1 MKGWISCRYLN
12 WFMPICFIWLIFA
25 QVFNL
30 SCRTILCMVER
41 AVEGFNGTLY
51 ELRYHVRQTMQAVQI
66 IHALNAVKWYIG
78 TGMEI

>member
-1 MKGWISCRYLN
+1 
-12 WFMPICFIWLIFA
+12 
-25 QVFNL
+25 
-30 SCRTILCMVER
+30 MVER

>member
-1 MKGWISCRYLN
+1 MVNFCLGIYLVEL
-12 WFMPICFIWLIFA
+12 F
-25 QVFNL
+25 
-30 SCRTILCMVER
+30 LCMVER